1 MSNSNMK
8 IPVSKMLLQPGSMIT
23 AKPLVG
29 FDVGPDLYHIV
40 LFPEG
45 DGSIGVFKD
54 GDNFCARLSLDSFVA
69 FYAEAKAGHI
79 EGNG

>member
-45 DGSIGVFKD
+45 DGSIGVYKD
-54 GDNFCARLSLDSFVA
+54 GDIFCARLSLDSFVA

-79 EGNG
+79 EGKG

>member
-1 MSNSNMK
+1 MK
-8 IPVSKMLLQPGSMIT
+8 IPVTKMLLQPGSMQT
-23 AKPLVG
+23 AKRLVG
-29 FDVGPDLYHIV
+29 FDVGADLYHIV

-45 DGSIGVFKD
+45 RGAIGVFKD
-54 GDNFCARLSLDSFVA
+54 GDNFCARLSLDSFAA